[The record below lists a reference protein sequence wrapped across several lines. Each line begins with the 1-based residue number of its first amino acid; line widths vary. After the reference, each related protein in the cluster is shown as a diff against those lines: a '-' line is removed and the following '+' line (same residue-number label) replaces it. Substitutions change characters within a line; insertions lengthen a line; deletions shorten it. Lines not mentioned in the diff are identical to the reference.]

1 MSSSSSSLVPPLLVL
16 CPSNAATSSSSS
28 RLPPLLPS
36 SLTTPAA
43 TIREESDHA
52 KSPKRPT
59 ALLRA
64 RLSRLCKEGRLDRA
78 RRLFDSILPGAADP
92 PPTLLWN
99 TLLIGYVCNSLP
111 DDALRLYAL
120 MNMNNSFP
128 RSASASA
135 SDSDH
140 YTYSSALKACAHSRR
155 LRLGRSIH
163 CHLIRRSSAPPK
175 NPVLN
180 NSLLNMYACASD
192 PEPARPDVV
201 RALFDRMPR
210 RNAVSWNTVVAWY
223 VRSCRPNDA
232 LALFKCMIEAGIRPS
247 TVSFVNVF
255 PAVAAA
261 DGVICHD
268 ALYGLLIKHG
278 KEYADDLFVVS
289 SAICMF
295 SELGDIKSARQVF
308 DRADDKN
315 TEVWNTMINGHVQN
329 GQYVEAIDLFLQ
341 ILGSEAVNADGVT
354 FLSSLMA
361 ISQLQDVKLG
371 QQVHAYLIKDNL
383 SAVPLIVRNALIVMY
398 SRCGRVQSA
407 FDLFCQ
413 MPKRDI
419 VSWNTMITCFVQNG
433 FDLEGILLVYE
444 MQKKGLIVDSVTS
457 TALLSAA
464 SNLSSIR
471 IGKETHGYL
480 LRHGIQFEGMESYLV
495 DMYAKSGCVETAR
508 QLFDGNSPPNRDQ
521 VTWNAMIAGYTQSG
535 QTEQAITVFRAMLE
549 EGWEPNAVTLS
560 PLLSACDPVGGI
572 QAGKQIHG
580 FAIRHYLDDN
590 VFVGTA
596 LVDMYSKCGDIFAAE
611 RVFEGM
617 PVKNTV
623 TYTTMLSALGQH
635 GLGARALSLFHT
647 MEKLGTKPDAV
658 TFVAVISACSYSGL
672 VDDGLAVYY
681 SMEKFGIAA
690 TPEHH
695 CCVVDLMGRA
705 GRVEEAYEF
714 VNSLG
719 EDGNFVG
726 IWGSLLAACKVHGK
740 LELGK
745 LVSERLFQLEEEY
758 GIAGYHVLHS
768 NLHAVEGNWDNVDRV
783 RKEMRERGLRKV
795 PGSSWIY
802 VDNAAHRFNSR
813 DQKHPENFQIY
824 SMLQELTLEMKSSGF
839 KTLDPC
845 ILDGVAEF

>member
-1 MSSSSSSLVPPLLVL
+1 
-16 CPSNAATSSSSS
+16 
-28 RLPPLLPS
+28 
-36 SLTTPAA
+36 
-43 TIREESDHA
+43 
-52 KSPKRPT
+52 
-59 ALLRA
+59 
-64 RLSRLCKEGRLDRA
+64 
-78 RRLFDSILPGAADP
+78 
-92 PPTLLWN
+92 
-99 TLLIGYVCNSLP
+99 
-111 DDALRLYAL
+111 
-120 MNMNNSFP
+120 
-128 RSASASA
+128 
-135 SDSDH
+135 
-140 YTYSSALKACAHSRR
+140 
-155 LRLGRSIH
+155 
-163 CHLIRRSSAPPK
+163 
-175 NPVLN
+175 
-180 NSLLNMYACASD
+180 
-192 PEPARPDVV
+192 
-201 RALFDRMPR
+201 
-210 RNAVSWNTVVAWY
+210 
-223 VRSCRPNDA
+223 
-232 LALFKCMIEAGIRPS
+232 
-247 TVSFVNVF
+247 
-255 PAVAAA
+255 
-261 DGVICHD
+261 
-268 ALYGLLIKHG
+268 
-278 KEYADDLFVVS
+278 
-289 SAICMF
+289 
-295 SELGDIKSARQVF
+295 
-308 DRADDKN
+308 
-315 TEVWNTMINGHVQN
+315 MINGHVQN

-419 VSWNTMITCFVQNG
+419 VSWNTMITCFVQN
-433 FDLEGILLVYE
+433 
-444 MQKKGLIVDSVTS
+444 
-457 TALLSAA
+457 ALLSAA

-719 EDGNFVG
+719 RMV
-726 IWGSLLAACKVHGK
+726 IS
-740 LELGK
+740 
-745 LVSERLFQLEEEY
+745 
-758 GIAGYHVLHS
+758 
-768 NLHAVEGNWDNVDRV
+768 
-783 RKEMRERGLRKV
+783 
-795 PGSSWIY
+795 
-802 VDNAAHRFNSR
+802 
-813 DQKHPENFQIY
+813 
-824 SMLQELTLEMKSSGF
+824 
-839 KTLDPC
+839 
-845 ILDGVAEF
+845 